1 MGTMGLPGAHRG
13 RPRSEGADRA
23 ILEAAAA
30 LLAERGL
37 ARMSIEEVAARAG
50 VAKTTVYRR
59 WTSKGA
65 VALDAFVTR
74 YLALQPLPDT
84 GNLRGDLLKALR
96 NWRRAVSDPLIAR
109 SRASSPR
116 SKGTPCWPWPGRCGW
131 CSPSVTSG
139 GGCSSGPWT
148 AGRST
153 PEQTWRWPWTS
164 CSGLG
169 TIASSTGTFRLRTGS
184 PAQWWMRFSWGSAP
198 ALDRPAGMLRSQLSF
213 GPTDPQEGGGRCPPS
228 PLMTS

>member
-96 NWRRAVSDPLIAR
+96 NWRRAVSDPLIALAWKVR
-109 SRASSPR
+109 VVQPIRD
-116 SKGTPCWPWPGRCGW
+116 
-131 CSPSVTSG
+131 
-139 GGCSSGPWT
+139 
-148 AGRST
+148 
-153 PEQTWRWPWTS
+153 QWRRM
-164 CSGLG
+164 
-169 TIASSTGTFRLRTGS
+169 FER
-184 PAQWWMRFSWGSAP
+184 
-198 ALDRPAGMLRSQLSF
+198 ALDRGEIDPGTDVEVAMDLVF
-213 GPTDPQEGGGRCPPS
+213 GPGYHRLVHRHLPVTDGFTRSVVDAVLVGIGTRP
-228 PLMTS
+228 

>member
-109 SRASSPR
+109 SLTGLIAEVQGDPVLALAWKVRVVQPIR
-116 SKGTPCWPWPGRCGW
+116 D
-131 CSPSVTSG
+131 
-139 GGCSSGPWT
+139 
-148 AGRST
+148 
-153 PEQTWRWPWTS
+153 QWRRM
-164 CSGLG
+164 
-169 TIASSTGTFRLRTGS
+169 FER
-184 PAQWWMRFSWGSAP
+184 
-198 ALDRPAGMLRSQLSF
+198 ALDRGEIDPGTDVEVAMDLVF
-213 GPTDPQEGGGRCPPS
+213 GPGYHRLVHRHLPVTDGFTRSVVDAVLVGIGTRP
-228 PLMTS
+228 